1 MFASQRIALVVS
13 CGLAFGSFGV
23 AAHAQTAAQQLPAGT
38 TLSAPPPGS
47 VPVTNPA
54 NAASAPA
61 SGAQMVSGVTG
72 ATTAATPGALGE
84 NGLPSIDNATPGN
97 VAGLLSYC
105 VHKKYTDTT
114 TSRSVARKLAKR
126 ADVKNDQNYSLGGQ
140 GLLANGTTTPFDI
153 STLSKSKRVKLCSD
167 LTKKG
172 QGLQ

>member
-1 MFASQRIALVVS
+1 MFASRHIALV
-13 CGLAFGSFGV
+13 ASFGMALASVGV
-23 AAHAQTAAQQLPAGT
+23 AQAQTAAQQLPAGT
-38 TLSAPPPGS
+38 TLSTAPNGAL
-47 VPVTNPA
+47 PVTNPA
-54 NAASAPA
+54 NAASAPTE
-61 SGAQMVSGVTG
+61 GAQMVKGITG

-105 VHKKYTDTT
+105 IHKKYVNGT

-140 GLLANGTTTPFDI
+140 GLLSNATSTPFDI
-153 STLSKSKRVKLCSD
+153 STLDKSKRVKLCSD

-172 QGLQ
+172 QELQ

>member
-1 MFASQRIALVVS
+1 MSASRYIALAVT
-13 CGLAFGSFGV
+13 CGLTIGSFG

-47 VPVTNPA
+47 IPVTDPA
-54 NAASAPA
+54 HPASAPTQ
-61 SGAQMVSGVTG
+61 GAQVIKDVTG
-72 ATTAATPGALGE
+72 ATTSATPGSLGE

-105 VHKKYTDTT
+105 VHKNYTSGTT
-114 TSRSVARKLAKR
+114 PRSVARKLAKR
-126 ADVKNDQNYSLGGQ
+126 ADVKTDQNYSLGGQ

-153 STLSKSKRVKLCSD
+153 STLDKSKRVKLCSD

-172 QGLQ
+172 QSLQ